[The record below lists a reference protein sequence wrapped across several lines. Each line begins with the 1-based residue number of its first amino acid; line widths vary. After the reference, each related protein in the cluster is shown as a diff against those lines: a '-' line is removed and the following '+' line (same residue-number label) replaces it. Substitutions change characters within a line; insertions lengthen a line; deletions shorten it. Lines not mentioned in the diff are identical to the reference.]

1 MDTYSVLRQIA
12 DSWVLLG
19 MFGFFIGA
27 IFWAF
32 RPGSSAVYEDVG
44 QIPLRNDAAL
54 PTGSCA
60 KCTGEGGGNC
70 KAAKG
75 LDK

>member
-27 IFWAF
+27 IIWAF
-32 RPGSSAVYEDVG
+32 RPGSSAVYDDVG

-54 PTGSCA
+54 PKASC
-60 KCTGEGGGNC
+60 KNCKGNC